1 MSIISELHRRILVP
15 PVLLLGS
22 CGTSTGAGTATHG
35 DALTPGSD
43 AMAGSDAKRGA
54 WRVGYAAWV
63 DGRVMVRVREQKCGE
78 SLQLF
83 YGVFDL
89 VSTKRITT
97 ETM

>member
-1 MSIISELHRRILVP
+1 
-15 PVLLLGS
+15 
-22 CGTSTGAGTATHG
+22 
-35 DALTPGSD
+35 
-43 AMAGSDAKRGA
+43 MAGSDAKRGA